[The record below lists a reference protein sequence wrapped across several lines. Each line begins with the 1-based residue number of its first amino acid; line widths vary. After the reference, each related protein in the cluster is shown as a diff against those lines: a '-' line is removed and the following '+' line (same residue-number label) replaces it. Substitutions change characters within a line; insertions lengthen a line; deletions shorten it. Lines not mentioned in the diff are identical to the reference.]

1 LNNMKL
7 IDHWFWSA
15 FAEHKNIYF
24 KVMLAATLV
33 NLMSVGSSIFIMVVY
48 DRVVP
53 NSAYESLY
61 ALTMGMALIIIF
73 DYILKMLKSYF
84 IDYAGEFVD
93 KKIGNSIFDRLLQ
106 APTTVVIGPVGA
118 TANTFKEFDQVR
130 DFFTSA
136 TLSLVVDL
144 PFIFLFIF
152 VIYLISGPLAV
163 IPLVAVPVVL
173 LVGIAIQ
180 PFLARVSTEIGGH
193 SQEKQS
199 VLVETISGIESVKVL
214 GGGNLVKERWE
225 KAATQHSSTSRLSR
239 TLASIAVN
247 AAQSAQQICL
257 VGIVFYGVFLV
268 GEGVVSMGAMVAAV
282 LLSSRTLA
290 PLAQIAN
297 LFGRFNNARTSY
309 QRLSQFMQETQPE
322 DDKQKKNATIRRS
335 DLGGLELREVSFR
348 YPDKEIDTLHKIN
361 LTIEE
366 GEKVAILGRN
376 GSGKTTLIKLATGL
390 FSATDGLVLYDGV
403 DAKQIHSD
411 DLSRSIGI
419 VLQDVQL
426 FSGSIIENIT
436 MGREGISQ
444 DEIIAASKISGLDDF
459 LGKMPGGYELILQD
473 KGNGL
478 SGGQKQA
485 IAITRAIVHKPSHFI
500 LDEPTSAMDMNS
512 EQQFIENFKTVASDA
527 TVLLVSHRL
536 PLLNLVDRVI
546 VMNEGKIVEDGPK
559 DDVLNKLQPN
569 N

>member
-1 LNNMKL
+1 MKL
-7 IDHWFWSA
+7 VNHWFWSA
-15 FAEHKNIYF
+15 FSEHRGIYYR
-24 KVMLAATLV
+24 VMLAATLV
-33 NLMSVGSSIFIMVVY
+33 NFMSIGSSIFIMVVY

-61 ALTMGMALIIIF
+61 ALTMGMALVIIF
-73 DYILKMLKSYF
+73 DYILKMLRAYF

-93 KKIGNSIFDRLLQ
+93 KKVGNSIFDRLLQ
-106 APTTVVIGPVGA
+106 APATVVAGPVGA

-136 TLSLVVDL
+136 TLSLVVDI

-152 VIYLISGPLAV
+152 VIYLIAGPLAV
-163 IPLVAVPVVL
+163 IPLTAVPIVL

-180 PFLARVSTEIGGH
+180 PFLSRVSEDIGNH
-193 SQEKQS
+193 NQEKQS

-214 GGGNLVKERWE
+214 GGGDLVKKRWE
-225 KAATQHSSTSRLSR
+225 EAATEHSTSSRISR
-239 TLASIAVN
+239 TLAAIAVN

-268 GEGVVSMGAMVAAV
+268 GDGTVSMGAMVAAV

-297 LFGRFNNARTSY
+297 LFGRFNNARTAY
-309 QRLSQFMQETQPE
+309 QRLSAFMDETQA
-322 DDKQKKNATIRRS
+322 ATDAQENNSSIRRPELG
-335 DLGGLELREVSFR
+335 DLEFRAVKFR
-348 YPDKEIDTLHKIN
+348 YPMQEVDTLLDINVKIN
-361 LTIEE
+361 K

-376 GSGKTTLIKLATGL
+376 GSGKTTLVKLASGL
-390 FSATDGLVLYDGV
+390 FGSTDGIVMYDGV
-403 DAKQIHSD
+403 DTKQIHND

-426 FSGSIIENIT
+426 FSGSILENIT
-436 MGREGISQ
+436 MGREGITQ
-444 DEIIAASKISGLDDF
+444 EDIVEASKITGLDEF
-459 LGKMPGGYELILQD
+459 LGKVPGGYEMVLQD

-478 SGGQKQA
+478 SGGQRQA

-500 LDEPTSAMDMNS
+500 FDEPTSAMDMNS
-512 EQQFIENFKTVASDA
+512 EQYFIKNFKEVYQDSTLMV
-527 TVLLVSHRL
+527 VSHRM
-536 PLLNLVDRVI
+536 PLVNLVDRII
-546 VMNEGKIVEDGPK
+546 VMSDGKIIDDGPRDEIVK
-559 DDVLNKLQPN
+559 KLQGQT
-569 N
+569 

>member
-1 LNNMKL
+1 MKL

-33 NLMSVGSSIFIMVVY
+33 NFMSVGSSIFIMVVY

-93 KKIGNSIFDRLLQ
+93 KRIGNSIFDRLLQ
-106 APTTVVIGPVGA
+106 APTTVVTGPVGA

-136 TLSLVVDL
+136 TLSLVVDI

-173 LVGIAIQ
+173 LIGIAIQ
-180 PFLARVSTEIGGH
+180 PFLARVSSEIGSH

-214 GGGNLVKERWE
+214 GGGNLVKERWQ
-225 KAATQHSSTSRLSR
+225 KAATDHSSSSRLSR

-268 GEGVVSMGAMVAAV
+268 GEGIVSMGAMVAAV

-309 QRLSQFMQETQPE
+309 KRLSQFMIDTQPDE
-322 DDKQKKNATIRRS
+322 DNQKKNASIRRAK
-335 DLGGLELREVSFR
+335 LGNLEYKEVSFR
-348 YPDKEIDTLHKIN
+348 YPDKEIDTISN
-361 LTIEE
+361 LQLNIDE

-376 GSGKTTLIKLATGL
+376 GSGKTTLVKLASGL
-390 FSATDGLVLYDGV
+390 FNATDGLVLYDGV
-403 DAKQIHSD
+403 DAKQIHND
-411 DLSRSIGI
+411 DLSKSIGI

-436 MGREGISQ
+436 MGREGISEE
-444 DEIIAASKISGLDDF
+444 DMMEASKISGLDDF

-485 IAITRAIVHKPSHFI
+485 IAITRALVHKPSHYI

-512 EQQFIENFKTVASDA
+512 EQQFIENFKTIAANS
-527 TVLLVSHRL
+527 TVMIVSHRM

-559 DDVLNKLQPN
+559 DEVLQKLQPN

>member
-1 LNNMKL
+1 MKL

-322 DDKQKKNATIRRS
+322 EDKQKKNATIRRS

-348 YPDKEIDTLHKIN
+348 YPDKEIDTLNKIN

>member
-1 LNNMKL
+1 M
-7 IDHWFWSA
+7 
-15 FAEHKNIYF
+15 
-24 KVMLAATLV
+24 
-33 NLMSVGSSIFIMVVY
+33 
-48 DRVVP
+48 
-53 NSAYESLY
+53 
-61 ALTMGMALIIIF
+61 
-73 DYILKMLKSYF
+73 
-84 IDYAGEFVD
+84 
-93 KKIGNSIFDRLLQ
+93 
-106 APTTVVIGPVGA
+106 
-118 TANTFKEFDQVR
+118 
-130 DFFTSA
+130 
-136 TLSLVVDL
+136 
-144 PFIFLFIF
+144 
-152 VIYLISGPLAV
+152 
-163 IPLVAVPVVL
+163 
-173 LVGIAIQ
+173 
-180 PFLARVSTEIGGH
+180 
-193 SQEKQS
+193 
-199 VLVETISGIESVKVL
+199 
-214 GGGNLVKERWE
+214 
-225 KAATQHSSTSRLSR
+225 
-239 TLASIAVN
+239 
-247 AAQSAQQICL
+247 
-257 VGIVFYGVFLV
+257 
-268 GEGVVSMGAMVAAV
+268 
-282 LLSSRTLA
+282 
-290 PLAQIAN
+290 
-297 LFGRFNNARTSY
+297 
-309 QRLSQFMQETQPE
+309 
-322 DDKQKKNATIRRS
+322 
-335 DLGGLELREVSFR
+335 
-348 YPDKEIDTLHKIN
+348 
-361 LTIEE
+361 
-366 GEKVAILGRN
+366 
-376 GSGKTTLIKLATGL
+376 
-390 FSATDGLVLYDGV
+390 VLYDGV

>member
-1 LNNMKL
+1 MKL

-322 DDKQKKNATIRRS
+322 EDKQKKNATIRRS